1 MDVSQHTPKT
11 HSLYLKES
19 LWSCYSTRKN
29 RKKYQHV
36 YCANDSKNGEQIQNF
51 LATIMACNSEILTYH
66 KIKALNRLH
75 QLNAVACI
83 EKYNFTSEVLN

>member
-1 MDVSQHTPKT
+1 MVLLQYQKIKRNIKVI
-11 HSLYLKES
+11 L
-19 LWSCYSTRKN
+19 KN

-36 YCANDSKNGEQIQNF
+36 YCANDGKNGEQIQNF

>member
-1 MDVSQHTPKT
+1 MVLLQYQKIKRNIKVI
-11 HSLYLKES
+11 L
-19 LWSCYSTRKN
+19 KN
-29 RKKYQHV
+29 RKKYQRV

>member
-1 MDVSQHTPKT
+1 MVLLQYQKIKRNIKVI
-11 HSLYLKES
+11 L
-19 LWSCYSTRKN
+19 KN